1 MEIPRPPPTV
11 DDTNIKKVKL
21 VNTGSFGLYTPEKD
35 DLKDLEKFFDN
46 DGTMKAKLRG
56 GLRET
61 RQALQSYQKRK
72 KGIESSSSSPQ
83 KPEESVQ
90 KKTRKHRVVKPIGKP
105 ISSPVPPET
114 HLNKT
119 ETSPGKGMKL
129 KIQVG
134 GNSGIRSLDG
144 KDFSSRIRA
153 KSKTHRN
160 KRVRF
165 RVENETMSISPIRD
179 VQRKMRL
186 QMVRG
191 KKTHSNRGTHS
202 YLNHSRRTMKLKLVP
217 LNMNSSSKL
226 SSSSGTEEPE
236 TSSKLE
242 NVSQSENPE
251 TSPEIPTGLSL
262 SDNAPESLRND
273 LLQLSRDIRN
283 IRRVT

>member
-1 MEIPRPPPTV
+1 MEIPRPPPTI

-46 DGTMKAKLRG
+46 DGTMKAKIRG

-72 KGIESSSSSPQ
+72 KGIESSSPQ

-114 HLNKT
+114 QLNLNTT

-144 KDFSSRIRA
+144 KDFSSRIHA

-217 LNMNSSSKL
+217 LNMNSKTSSN
-226 SSSSGTEEPE
+226 SSSGTEEPE
-236 TSSKLE
+236 
-242 NVSQSENPE
+242 NVSQSE